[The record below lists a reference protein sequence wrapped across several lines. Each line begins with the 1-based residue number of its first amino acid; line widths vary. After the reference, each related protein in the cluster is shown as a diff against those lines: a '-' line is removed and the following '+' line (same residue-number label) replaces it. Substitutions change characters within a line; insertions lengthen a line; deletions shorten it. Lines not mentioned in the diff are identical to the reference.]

1 MKKRFEKFSDDFL
14 EFDKVQNKLSS
25 RPDLHAFLL
34 LDKIMPGNTD
44 IIVGAEHDEIY
55 LGVDHEKLEEVIT
68 DKQIQELVRS
78 GVTYCQYGLMMY
90 T

>member
-68 DKQIQELVRS
+68 DEQIQELVRS